1 MLFVSSVEF
10 FAGAIIPL
18 PFFPETVQH
27 FLEILPFA
35 SMQNVALRI
44 YSGSMTGAQMQKT
57 ILIQIF
63 WLVALVLMGSSLCR
77 FAEKKVTVQGG

>member
-1 MLFVSSVEF
+1 
-10 FAGAIIPL
+10 
-18 PFFPETVQH
+18 
-27 FLEILPFA
+27 
-35 SMQNVALRI
+35 
-44 YSGSMTGAQMQKT
+44 MTGAQMQKT